1 MDATLTAEWN
11 GQVHSLKLMTQS
23 RLPKASNVSEHIE
36 LSERSQKV
44 GC

>member
-1 MDATLTAEWN
+1 MYGCHIDSGMEWT
-11 GQVHSLKLMTQS
+11 GALIEVQS